1 MLADPGAARRADP
14 DPAANVRR
22 LVGAGHRV
30 LIIDGSADISMVAPS
45 LAAGAHGYLTRDH
58 DTAALAR
65 ILRGI
70 VSGGTSW
77 SLGPT
82 RAPGASGVGRPPLS
96 EREHSILMAYVSGPD
111 PGFRGAAPGHQPRDG
126 QDVPQAGQ
134 GQVSPDRPARLHQ
147 ARSRAAGPCRLHRRH
162 EPADAGG
169 VASSVVRTRNCSH
182 GIWLRNLEWLR
193 PDNGTGVGL
202 ARLGCGSRYLNRPL
216 WQPRQRIFQDLLG
229 SAMTIRAGIVQECVL
244 PLLRASG
251 KRWS

>member
-1 MLADPGAARRADP
+1 VPVLAGAARRADP

-30 LIIDGSADISMVAPS
+30 LIIDGSADI
-45 LAAGAHGYLTRDH
+45 
-58 DTAALAR
+58 
-65 ILRGI
+65 
-70 VSGGTSW
+70 
-77 SLGPT
+77 
-82 RAPGASGVGRPPLS
+82 
-96 EREHSILMAYVSGPD
+96 
-111 PGFRGAAPGHQPRDG
+111 
-126 QDVPQAGQ
+126 
-134 GQVSPDRPARLHQ
+134 
-147 ARSRAAGPCRLHRRH
+147 
-162 EPADAGG
+162 
-169 VASSVVRTRNCSH
+169 NCSH

-216 WQPRQRIFQDLLG
+216 WQPRQRISQDLFG